1 MSTDAPSPAS
11 PGGGADEGRAGRVAE
26 RVRGLPTRT
35 FGPASEE
42 PYRRRTSDC
51 VRVVVAVAAI
61 VVLVAYHDNPS
72 DANLDLFRFFNGL
85 PDDLRPLF
93 QTLYW
98 AGTLWGALVVAAA
111 ALIARRW
118 RLARDLTIAGLL
130 AFVATRALGLFVA
143 DKGLSDVFDAVVR
156 LDKSPAFPLVRL
168 AIVAA
173 VVSAAVPYVAAPDAP
188 RGAAPRFALAVSGMY
203 LGTGFP
209 SDILAALFLGWG
221 AAALVHLAFGSPGGR
236 PTTAQVAASLAELGV
251 SAQDVQL
258 SPTQPT
264 GWSLFLAHDDHGPLW
279 VRVIGRDEADS
290 QFFAKVWR
298 SLVYKDSGPQLFLTR
313 AQDVEHEAYTLLLAE
328 RAGVRVPEVVVA
340 GTAGPGAALRVA
352 REPDGQKLADLDA
365 ETVTDA
371 LLEELWRQVRALHE
385 ALIAHGAL
393 NTRNVLVVDGHP
405 AIRDFTAASTGT
417 NTHRRAAD
425 LAELLT
431 STAVLVGD
439 DRAIAALS
447 AGLGVDA
454 LRDVIPMLQA
464 PALTRSTQRMLGKR
478 KEAGKRL
485 DALRS
490 AAAKAAGVDVPQLVE
505 LHRVSPTNLMMAI
518 GTLVAAAVLL
528 GQVGSP
534 QEIWDTLQNAEWW
547 LVGFALV
554 LSLATNIPYAIALMG
569 CVPTRLPLWA
579 TSETQLAMSFGNLA
593 IPAIGGIAIQ
603 IRFLQKRGLDVASAV
618 AAGGLLSTVANVA
631 CQILLFVI
639 AVALSPTTVD
649 IGPID
654 TASAIEVVLVVVVVI
669 LVGIGIIWGI
679 PRLRKAIVPPVE
691 SGASTVWAA
700 VRSPR
705 RLALL
710 VVGNFGVSL
719 VYGLVLLAC
728 IKAYGGS
735 VNYWS
740 MLAYNIGISTIASLI
755 PVPGGGTA
763 VSSVGMSGA
772 LVTLG
777 VPEAVA
783 VSAIL
788 TQQLVVSYI
797 PAVPGWWASNDLLKR
812 GEI

>member
-1 MSTDAPSPAS
+1 M
-11 PGGGADEGRAGRVAE
+11 
-26 RVRGLPTRT
+26 
-35 FGPASEE
+35 
-42 PYRRRTSDC
+42 
-51 VRVVVAVAAI
+51 
-61 VVLVAYHDNPS
+61 
-72 DANLDLFRFFNGL
+72 
-85 PDDLRPLF
+85 
-93 QTLYW
+93 
-98 AGTLWGALVVAAA
+98 
-111 ALIARRW
+111 
-118 RLARDLTIAGLL
+118 
-130 AFVATRALGLFVA
+130 
-143 DKGLSDVFDAVVR
+143 
-156 LDKSPAFPLVRL
+156 
-168 AIVAA
+168 
-173 VVSAAVPYVAAPDAP
+173 VS
-188 RGAAPRFALAVSGMY
+188 
-203 LGTGFP
+203 
-209 SDILAALFLGWG
+209 
-221 AAALVHLAFGSPGGR
+221 
-236 PTTAQVAASLAELGV
+236 
-251 SAQDVQL
+251 
-258 SPTQPT
+258 
-264 GWSLFLAHDDHGPLW
+264 
-279 VRVIGRDEADS
+279 
-290 QFFAKVWR
+290 
-298 SLVYKDSGPQLFLTR
+298 
-313 AQDVEHEAYTLLLAE
+313 
-328 RAGVRVPEVVVA
+328 

-352 REPDGQKLADLDA
+352 RELDGPILADLSA
-365 ETVTDA
+365 EAVTDD
-371 LLEELWRQVRALHE
+371 LLVDLWHQVSALHD
-385 ALIAHGAL
+385 ARIAHGEL
-393 NTRNVLVVDGHP
+393 NTRNVMVVDGRP
-405 AIRDFTAASTGT
+405 AIGDFTTAATGASD
-417 NTHRRAAD
+417 HRLSAD

-447 AGLGVDA
+447 AGLGADA
-454 LRDVIPMLQA
+454 LGDVIPMLQA
-464 PALTRSTQRMLGKR
+464 PALTHTTQRMLGKR

-485 DALRS
+485 DALRTT
-490 AAAKAAGVDVPQLVE
+490 AAKTAGVDVPQLVE

-534 QEIWDTLQNAEWW
+534 QEIWDTVKNAEWW
-547 LVGFALV
+547 LVGLAFV
-554 LSLATNIPYAIALMG
+554 LSLGTNIPYAIALMG
-569 CVPTRLPLWA
+569 CVPIRLPLWP
-579 TSETQLAMSFGNLA
+579 TTETQVAMSFGNLA

-603 IRFLQKRGLDVASAV
+603 IRFLQKRGLDLASAV

-639 AVALSPTTVD
+639 AVVLSPTTVD

-654 TASAIEVVLVVVVVI
+654 QTSAIEVVLIVIVVI
-669 LVGIGIIWGI
+669 LVAIGIIWGI

-691 SGASTVWAA
+691 SAASTVWAA

-710 VVGNFGVSL
+710 VLGNFGVSL

-797 PAVPGWWASNDLLKR
+797 PAVPGLVGVERPAQARRDLSKGR
-812 GEI
+812 NGPAGSTRSMFTS